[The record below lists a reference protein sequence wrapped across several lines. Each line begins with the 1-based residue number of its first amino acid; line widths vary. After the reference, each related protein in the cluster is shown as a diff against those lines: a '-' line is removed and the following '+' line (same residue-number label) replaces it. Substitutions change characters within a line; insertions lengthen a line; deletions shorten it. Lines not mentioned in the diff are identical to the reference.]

1 MRDRTGAA
9 RFPAPPAAQQRGI
22 PMATTAIR
30 VEDEAPGQN
39 RAAVAAEP
47 TEPASL
53 ADVMRHRGSTPIEIC
68 DKPGE
73 ITLLLQLAR
82 GRKPPAPAP
91 LDRRLFDQSRQDR
104 LIAPAAEPPH
114 RRRGWRGW
122 SWRGWLH
129 WFLRG

>member
-39 RAAVAAEP
+39 RAAAAAAAEP

-53 ADVMRHRGSTPIEIC
+53 ADVMRHRGRTSIEIC

-91 LDRRLFDQSRQDR
+91 LDRRFFDQFRQDR
-104 LIAPAAEPPH
+104 LVAPTAEPPR
-114 RRRGWRGW
+114 RRRGWR
-122 SWRGWLH
+122 RWLH
-129 WFLRG
+129 WFFRG

>member
-1 MRDRTGAA
+1 
-9 RFPAPPAAQQRGI
+9 
-22 PMATTAIR
+22 MATTAIR

-47 TEPASL
+47 AEPAEPASL
-53 ADVMRHRGSTPIEIC
+53 ADVMRHRGRTPIEIC

-82 GRKPPAPAP
+82 GRKPPAPVP

-104 LIAPAAEPPH
+104 LVAPAVEPP
-114 RRRGWRGW
+114 RERRGWRE
-122 SWRGWLH
+122 WLH

>member
-9 RFPAPPAAQQRGI
+9 RFTAPPATQQRGI

-30 VEDEAPGQN
+30 IEDEAPGQN

-47 TEPASL
+47 ASL
-53 ADVMRHRGSTPIEIC
+53 ADVMRQRGRTPIEIC

-82 GRKPPAPAP
+82 GRKPPAPVP

-104 LIAPAAEPPH
+104 LIAPAAEPPRR
-114 RRRGWRGW
+114 RRRG
-122 SWRGWLH
+122 WRGWLH